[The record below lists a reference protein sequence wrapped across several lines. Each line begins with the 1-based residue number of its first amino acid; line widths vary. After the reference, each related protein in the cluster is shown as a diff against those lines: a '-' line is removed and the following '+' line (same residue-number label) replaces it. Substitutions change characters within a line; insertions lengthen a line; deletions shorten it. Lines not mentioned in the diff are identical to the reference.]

1 MNLSREDTFIA
12 TCPGCQKR
20 YRLANK
26 YIGKQIK
33 CKHCQHVWIAQASE
47 EQSAY
52 GDTTDLPSTN
62 QTGLSQTSGKTTA
75 GISSS
80 KAETS
85 SGNDTIAGIDVE
97 HYWLGKK
104 LGRFEVVEILGKGA
118 MGVVFRAHDPDLRR
132 DVALKILEKQFIK
145 SQKRTYRLEQ
155 FIREARSAARLSHP
169 NSVTVYEIGQ
179 DKGWYFI
186 AMEIVSGGT
195 LLDLVRRKK
204 KRVPVDLVCE
214 LIAQAADALS
224 AAHKL
229 GIVHRDI
236 KPSNLM
242 LTSDGRIK
250 VADFGLAQLQ
260 DTSDDFELPT
270 KAVGTPYWMS
280 PEQCKGQ
287 TAIPQSDIYSLGA
300 VLYFAL
306 TGEVPFKGS
315 TKKEILTQHINA
327 PVPDPRK
334 IRKDVSETLYNIIR
348 KAMAKN
354 PAERFH
360 DAAEMAIALRNIANA
375 IRQSQM
381 AEKWW
386 TKLASTGTVA
396 SSSATRK
403 KESSPI
409 GKILLIL
416 ISLILILVLIFYFA
430 RKPAEPSKSSTP
442 VKPTPVKVKPA
453 EVKVPVY
460 VIKGQRTYHAKGCPM
475 LKGVPTNMLIKFDS
489 DKDAE
494 KAGNVACRY
503 CQDLLKKQKAQA
515 RKKAH
520 QKKGK
525 GKKKNR

>member
-12 TCPGCQKR
+12 TCPGCGKR

-26 YIGKQIK
+26 YLGKQVR
-33 CKHCQHVWIAQASE
+33 CKHCKQVWIAQAAS

-62 QTGLSQTSGKTTA
+62 QTGLSQTSGKTTVGA
-75 GISSS
+75 SRSADASSDNG
-80 KAETS
+80 TS
-85 SGNDTIAGIDVE
+85 NIDVE
-97 HYWLGKK
+97 KFWIGKK
-104 LGRFEVVEILGKGA
+104 LGRFEVLEVLGKGA

-195 LLDLVRRKK
+195 LLDLIRRKK
-204 KRVPVDLVCE
+204 KRVPIELVCE

-229 GIVHRDI
+229 GIIHRDI

-250 VADFGLAQLQ
+250 VADFGLAQIQ

-306 TGEVPFKGS
+306 TGEVPFKGN

-334 IRKDVSETLYNIIR
+334 IRKDVSETLYNIIK

-354 PAERFH
+354 PSERFH

-375 IRQSQM
+375 LRQSKM

-396 SSSATRK
+396 TQSSDNK
-403 KESSPI
+403 KQSSPVI
-409 GKILLIL
+409 KFLLIL
-416 ISLILILVLIFYFA
+416 IPLILIIAMIIYFA
-430 RKPAEPSKSSTP
+430 SKSEKPAKPAAPVKPAPTQIKPAEI
-442 VKPTPVKVKPA
+442 
-453 EVKVPVY
+453 KVPVY
-460 VIKGQRTYHAKGCPM
+460 VIKGQRTYHAKGCPL
-475 LKGVPTNMLIKFDS
+475 LKGVPANMLIKFDS

-494 KAGNVACRY
+494 KAGNIACRY

-520 QKKGK
+520 QKTKK
-525 GKKKNR
+525 GKKK

>member
-1 MNLSREDTFIA
+1 MNLSRDDTFI
-12 TCPGCQKR
+12 TVCPGCKKR

-26 YIGKQIK
+26 YLGKTIK
-33 CKHCQHVWIAQASE
+33 CKHCQQVWKAQASDD
-47 EQSAY
+47 QFVY

-62 QTGLSQTSGKTTA
+62 QTGLSQTSEKTT
-75 GISSS
+75 GETNSS
-80 KAETS
+80 KTGVSSALNDTS
-85 SGNDTIAGIDVE
+85 SIDVE
-97 HYWLGKK
+97 QYWLGKK
-104 LGRFEVVEILGKGA
+104 LGRFEVVDVLGKGA
-118 MGVVFRAHDPDLRR
+118 MGVVFRAHDPALKR

-169 NSVTVYEIGQ
+169 NSVTVFEIGQ

-186 AMEIVSGGT
+186 AMEIVPGGT
-195 LLDLVRRKK
+195 LLDLVRKK
-204 KRVPVDLVCE
+204 KKKVPIDVVCE

-224 AAHKL
+224 AAHRL

-306 TGEVPFKGS
+306 TGEVPFKGR
-315 TKKEILTQHINA
+315 TKREILTQHINA

-334 IRKDVSETLYNIIR
+334 TRKDVSETLYNIIKR
-348 KAMAKN
+348 AMAKN
-354 PAERFH
+354 PAERFR

-375 IRQSQM
+375 IRQSRM

-386 TKLASTGTVA
+386 TKLAGTGTVSTGT
-396 SSSATRK
+396 SRQK
-403 KESSPI
+403 KTSPVV
-409 GKILLIL
+409 KFLLIL
-416 ISLILILVLIFYFA
+416 IPLILIIAGVVYFA
-430 RKPAEPSKSSTP
+430 RRPSAPPATPAKPKPKP
-442 VKPTPVKVKPA
+442 VKITPA

-460 VIKGQRTYHAKGCPM
+460 VIKGQRTYHAKGCPL
-475 LKGVPTNMLIKFDS
+475 LKGVPASMLIKFDS

-503 CQDLLKKQKAQA
+503 CQDLLKKQKAEALKKLRKA
-515 RKKAH
+515 R
-520 QKKGK
+520 QKK
-525 GKKKNR
+525 